1 MNTRREF
8 VTAALLCAAGAG
20 LTVSAGGREWATV
33 HAQDALVPFGR
44 SLTGQELTGA
54 ATALGW
60 AGLAGLAALVA
71 TRGRVRA
78 VVGVLLA
85 VFGAG
90 IGYSSVTAVSRS
102 HVLATAASKSQL
114 LGLAGHATVGTTAW
128 WTVSAVGGFLLLVAG
143 VLVAVRGARWPGMS
157 ARYDR
162 TAAGAARAGT
172 PRPAPA
178 RPDTA
183 DALGMWKSLDRG
195 EDPTASESAAS
206 GPSASGPAASG
217 STASGAVASEPT
229 ASESTASGSTARA
242 E

>member
-1 MNTRREF
+1 MSTRREL

-20 LTVSAGGREWATV
+20 LTVSAGGRDWATV
-33 HAQDALVPFGR
+33 HAQDTLVPLSR

-54 ATALGW
+54 APALGW

-71 TRGRVRA
+71 TQGRVRA
-78 VVGVLLA
+78 AVGVLLA

-102 HVLATAASKSQL
+102 HVLRSAADKSQL
-114 LGLAGHATVGTTAW
+114 LGLAQHATVGTTAW
-128 WTVSAVGGFLLLVAG
+128 WTISAVGGLLLLAAG

-162 TAAGAARAGT
+162 AGGDGDKAGT
-172 PRPAPA
+172 PRPAAAVPG
-178 RPDTA
+178 TA
-183 DALGMWKSLDRG
+183 DPLGMWKSLDRG
-195 EDPTASESAAS
+195 EDPTA
-206 GPSASGPAASG
+206 PGPAA
-217 STASGAVASEPT
+217 
-229 ASESTASGSTARA
+229 RA